1 MAIVATTK
9 TMKATGT
16 RPIVDDD
23 DLGDVAVDQP
33 ARHVAQDE
41 GEALQGD
48 EHRQRGGDRGE
59 LEELDQRPVDQSDA
73 DGDERPSARG
83 RRSSPRPARPSLMK
97 NEPTTTSSPDSG
109 PTDRSMPP
117 SSTAIVWPMAMNPSA
132 VHSSITDVVLNAER

>member
-1 MAIVATTK
+1 MAIVATTN

-16 RPIVDDD
+16 RPIVDVMISVTSP
-23 DLGDVAVDQP
+23 LISPPGTSRRTKAKPCRAMNIASVAATGVNL
-33 ARHVAQDE
+33 RNWI
-41 GEALQGD
+41 
-48 EHRQRGGDRGE
+48 
-59 LEELDQRPVDQSDA
+59 SD
-73 DGDERPSARG
+73 PLI
-83 RRSSPRPARPSLMK
+83 SPTPKATTAISTSPKIITGPARPSLMK